1 MGALQ
6 TFGAGGPIL
15 IVLAVMSVLSLA
27 AIIVK
32 TAQLAP
38 VLRGDGSRT
47 AALAQWAGGDRLGAM
62 AALGPGKAPADRVL
76 LSAMQA
82 LDKGH
87 GGAALISALTQ
98 RGNAEYTRMTSLI
111 RTLELTAMI
120 SPLLGLLGTVLGMI
134 QSFQELEMAQGSAN
148 ASVLAGGIWEALL
161 TTAAGLLVAI
171 PAAVGASLLSSRA
184 DAGAQR
190 IEAAVSALML
200 IEDGPAAG

>member
-120 SPLLGLLGTVLGMI
+120 SPLLGLLGTVLG
-134 QSFQELEMAQGSAN
+134 
-148 ASVLAGGIWEALL
+148 
-161 TTAAGLLVAI
+161 
-171 PAAVGASLLSSRA
+171 
-184 DAGAQR
+184 
-190 IEAAVSALML
+190 
-200 IEDGPAAG
+200 